1 MAETGSTVVSEPD
14 KLKVAFASPS
24 VFVACDEMS
33 EMTEEM
39 TEVAGA
45 VPTTP
50 GKDIPE
56 ATLDGMAEVTVLT
69 ADA

>member
-33 EMTEEM
+33 EMTEM

-56 ATLDGMAEVTVLT
+56 ATLDGIDEVTVLT